1 MEYMRLGE
9 LLIAAGAITQE
20 QLERGMELQKKSRE
34 RLGTVLIKNGIITEA
49 QLIEALQ
56 MQLGIEFIDLT
67 KVTIPT
73 DMAQALP
80 RNLAKQHNVV
90 PVRMEKDTLY
100 LAMSDPLNFFATGE
114 IKKVVRKRIVPMVAT
129 ASGVEHAIQV
139 LYSNEGAAKAIE
151 RT

>member
-34 RLGTVLIKNGIITEA
+34 RLGTALIKNGIITEA

-100 LAMSDPLNFFATGE
+100 LAMSDPLNFYATGE